1 MGFALIGF
9 CTALVVV
16 FVLAWRL
23 RRGQRR
29 KSHTDQEPQLTT
41 AARHFVADL
50 ESRAREKGP
59 QWEAPDQEAP
69 QAGRWQKPRRRGK
82 GAKG

>member
-1 MGFALIGF
+1 VGIALIGF
-9 CTALVVV
+9 CTAIVVV

-23 RRGQRR
+23 RRGRNPA
-29 KSHTDQEPQLTT
+29 DQEPQLTT
-41 AARHFVADL
+41 AAKHFIADL

-59 QWEAPDQEAP
+59 RWEAPNQEEPPA
-69 QAGRWQKPRRRGK
+69 ARWRKPRRRGK